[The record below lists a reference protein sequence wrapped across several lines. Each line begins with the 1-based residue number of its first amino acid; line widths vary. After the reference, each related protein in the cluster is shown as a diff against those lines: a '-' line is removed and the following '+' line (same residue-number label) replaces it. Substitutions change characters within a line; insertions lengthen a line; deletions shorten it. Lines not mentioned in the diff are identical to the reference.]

1 MPISDIVTLLMIVKI
16 CGRVSV
22 SRLHKI
28 IYILRH
34 KYGVPLSL
42 RYENPPS
49 IYSNDLEYDVGVLA
63 GFGLLDVQITSR
75 YGYIDRVYRVTGKGE
90 RMLEDVLKDKDT
102 ERMFNSLNY
111 IAEHVLGMPK
121 SYR

>member
-28 IYILRH
+28 IYILKH

-90 RMLEDVLKDKDT
+90 RMLEYALKDEEG
-102 ERMFNSLNY
+102 ERMFKWLQLYLELS
-111 IAEHVLGMPK
+111 
-121 SYR
+121 